1 MPTILIIEDDPA
13 WLDILSEIVEDV
25 SAVAHPVSSY
35 ADALNA
41 LKERRKFALAIVDMS
56 LSLLHHDN
64 RDGLAVLQ
72 EIAASYPTLPAI
84 VVTGYATVDLA
95 VQVLAELKAVH
106 FFRKDD
112 FDRRKFITQVKAE
125 LGHGETKVPAQ
136 FQRQINPNVV
146 NKLSVREL
154 EVFYRLGQGQTNKE
168 IAVELFISVNTVKK
182 HVQSIFTKLNVNNRA
197 EAVRQTFEG

>member
-25 SAVAHPVSSY
+25 SAVAYPVSSY

-41 LKERRKFALAIVDMS
+41 LQARRKFALAIVDMS
-56 LSLLHHDN
+56 LSLRHHDN

-72 EIAASYPTLPAI
+72 EIAASYSTLPTI

-112 FDRRKFITQVKAE
+112 FDRRKFIAQLKAE
-125 LGHGETKVPAQ
+125 LGQGETKVPAQ

-146 NKLSVREL
+146 NQLSNREL
-154 EVFYRLGQGQTNKE
+154 EVLYRLGQGQTNKE

-197 EAVRQTFEG
+197 EAVRKTFES

>member
-25 SAVAHPVSSY
+25 SAVAKPVSSY
-35 ADALNA
+35 ADALEA
-41 LKERRKFALAIVDMS
+41 LQGRHKFALAIVDMS

-72 EIAASYPTLPAI
+72 EIATSYPSLPTI

-95 VQVLAELKAVH
+95 VRVLAELKAVH

-112 FDRRKFITQVKAE
+112 FDRRKFIAQLKAE

-136 FQRQINPNVV
+136 FQRQINPKVAT
-146 NKLSVREL
+146 KLSDREL
-154 EVFYRLGQGQTNKE
+154 EVLYRLGQGQTNKE

-182 HVQSIFTKLNVNNRA
+182 HVQSIFTKLNVNSRA
-197 EAVRQTFEG
+197 EAVRQTFER